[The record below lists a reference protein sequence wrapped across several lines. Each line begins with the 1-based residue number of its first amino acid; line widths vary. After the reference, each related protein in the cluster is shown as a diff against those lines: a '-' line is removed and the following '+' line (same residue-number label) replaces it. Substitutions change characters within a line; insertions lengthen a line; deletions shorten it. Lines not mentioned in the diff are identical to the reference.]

1 MPPLSRREFTA
12 WNGLTFNLVTILQA
26 HDAAIRALTLNHA
39 GTYIASAGQSGI
51 VKYFKTNM
59 NNLTAWRAQRGP
71 FSRQIMHDLQ
81 LPVMTL
87 RWGSGLSRRVERSAS
102 LPATDGTSNA
112 SSGTQ
117 QWASVS
123 VAAVRFGPVQG
134 YISPNPEPDRR
145 SGSGKSPNP
154 NLNLRER
161 FFRSGSGSHPLRT
174 RTGLKEPLGLSSQT
188 FVNRT
193 RTKVEIEEMQT

>member
-117 QWASVS
+117 QWASVCQ
-123 VAAVRFGPVQG
+123 AARTILSSSGIPELEPCLRRCIRILLFLAVQG
-134 YISPNPEPDRR
+134 KQVDMMPP
-145 SGSGKSPNP
+145 
-154 NLNLRER
+154 
-161 FFRSGSGSHPLRT
+161 
-174 RTGLKEPLGLSSQT
+174 
-188 FVNRT
+188 
-193 RTKVEIEEMQT
+193 